1 VPKVTLD
8 NFGTD
13 LLNDGRWHKV
23 IMTLS
28 TNSMVLSVDGRPM
41 KTVRLMTFRTGSS
54 YLIGGGVPGSSGF
67 IGCMRQ
73 INVDGHYKSPLNWK
87 DEEFCCKGEI
97 VFDACQMVDR
107 CNPNPCEH
115 RGVCKQTSEEFYC
128 DCAATGYAGAVCH
141 MSANPVS
148 CESFRQSG
156 ANASPVDISID
167 VDGSGPLRAFP
178 VTCEFFSDGRTYTY
192 VGHKNDQTTVVNGFE
207 APGSFVQDIAY
218 NADVDQM
225 EILMNRSYTCRQ
237 RLRYECRRSRLLNS
251 PSPETQEF
259 RPYSWWMSRQNQ
271 RMDYWAGALPGSRKC
286 ECGIDGTCVDRTK
299 WCNCDAALDTWT
311 ADEGEI
317 LDKEYLPVRQLR
329 FGDTGTPLDEKE
341 GKYTLGPLLCEG
353 DVLYDNVVTFRVGDA
368 TIDFPTFDM
377 GHSGDLTFEFK
388 TTVQNAVLIHSK
400 GPSDFIKVSISG
412 GDTLQ
417 FEYQAGSGAR
427 TVTVET
433 SNKLSDNQWHS
444 VSIERNRKEARMIVD
459 GALKVFQSFHG
470 NNNLKL
476 HQHFFSLFK
485 SVSNSRAS
493 WTH

>member
-1 VPKVTLD
+1 
-8 NFGTD
+8 
-13 LLNDGRWHKV
+13 
-23 IMTLS
+23 
-28 TNSMVLSVDGRPM
+28 
-41 KTVRLMTFRTGSS
+41 
-54 YLIGGGVPGSSGF
+54 
-67 IGCMRQ
+67 
-73 INVDGHYKSPLNWK
+73 
-87 DEEFCCKGEI
+87 
-97 VFDACQMVDR
+97 
-107 CNPNPCEH
+107 
-115 RGVCKQTSEEFYC
+115 
-128 DCAATGYAGAVCH
+128 
-141 MSANPVS
+141 
-148 CESFRQSG
+148 
-156 ANASPVDISID
+156 
-167 VDGSGPLRAFP
+167 
-178 VTCEFFSDGRTYTY
+178 
-192 VGHKNDQTTVVNGFE
+192 
-207 APGSFVQDIAY
+207 
-218 NADVDQM
+218 
-225 EILMNRSYTCRQ
+225 
-237 RLRYECRRSRLLNS
+237 
-251 PSPETQEF
+251 
-259 RPYSWWMSRQNQ
+259 
-271 RMDYWAGALPGSRKC
+271 
-286 ECGIDGTCVDRTK
+286 VDRTK

-470 NNNLKL
+470 NNNLKS
-476 HQHFFSLFK
+476 H
-485 SVSNSRAS
+485 
-493 WTH
+493 